1 MWKIKIEVPRKYF
14 FLSRTILPHV
24 FTIVLNGKCSFQLVI
39 QFDGQNINPCFPCLV
54 EFPNILQKLTFL
66 KQKLGKIFA
75 INCFCKNP
83 MGKIFPFRIL
93 QMDSCLDEAQ
103 NYHPIR
109 SVLSGWIRF
118 HIQNTVL
125 RSRIF
130 LDPDWYRLDG
140 SNYGST
146 KCIPVWSLSEGLIN
160 NPELGSVNGSGVL
173 CGPN

>member
-14 FLSRTILPHV
+14 FLSRTILPHL

-93 QMDSCLDEAQ
+93 QMDPEMDPFSGNFLCIETESVSSSIFR
-103 NYHPIR
+103 IR
-109 SVLSGWIRF
+109 LLILILYSWLVLIHLRIRF
-118 HIQNTVL
+118 WILNWVRIKLLIHLRIQ
-125 RSRIF
+125 F
-130 LDPDWYRLDG
+130 LD
-140 SNYGST
+140 
-146 KCIPVWSLSEGLIN
+146 C
-160 NPELGSVNGSGVL
+160 
-173 CGPN
+173 